1 MKFKHLLVTLSLAIL
16 MLVGGCATRFDEG
29 ASPSVTPT
37 QEPSAEQSAEPSA
50 TPSFVVPEGDAS
62 GGSTDLPERP
72 KLTIGQGLHQYD
84 MQLELDEQGHL
95 LTGKMTVAYN
105 NQTGTELKN
114 IPFQLYANAFAK
126 ESTAPFF
133 ASEMSQAY
141 PNGFSPGG
149 IDITALRVDGT
160 AATHTLEN
168 DDQTVMQIALP
179 KPLQNGGKASIE
191 FEFTVRIPN
200 SLGRFGYG
208 DKGINL
214 CNFYPIACAWDGSK
228 FYTYPYYKAGDPF
241 VSDISDYNVS
251 LSVPEGMVVAYSG
264 NGKETTAN
272 GSTTIQIE
280 APMVRDFAAVAS
292 RELAVAAKTVSGVEV
307 KSYFYKNDS
316 SGGRK
321 ALTYGADAIKSFN
334 SLFGAYPYDSF
345 SVVQTDFFIG
355 GMEYPGIVLIDKSL
369 YSVDISLEYVVVHEA
384 AHQWWYAVVG
394 NDQIMEPWL
403 DEALAEY
410 SSIKYYGETYSKQEE
425 ELMYDTNTG
434 MTANILESQYG
445 KDTPG
450 VSTPMSDFENS
461 GLYSY
466 CIYTKGNIMFHEIEE
481 KIGRDKM
488 ISILKAYYKD
498 NSFKRSTKDVL
509 VKAFTDAGG
518 QDVAAIFD
526 KWL

>member
-1 MKFKHLLVTLSLAIL
+1 MKLKRLLVTLSLAVM
-16 MLVGGCATRFDEG
+16 MLIGGCATRYDEG
-29 ASPSVTPT
+29 ASPSVAPS
-37 QEPSAEQSAEPSA
+37 QEQTAEQSA
-50 TPSFVVPEGDAS
+50 TPSFVVPHGDAS
-62 GGSTDLPERP
+62 GGSTDLPERT
-72 KLTIGQGLHQYD
+72 KLVIGQGLHQYD

-95 LTGKMTVAYN
+95 LTGRMTVAYN
-105 NQTGTELKN
+105 NQTGTALQS

-133 ASEMSQAY
+133 ETEMSQAY

-160 AATHTLEN
+160 DAAHTLEN

-179 KPLQNGGKASIE
+179 NPLESGSKANIE

-241 VSDISDYNVS
+241 VSDVSDYKVS
-251 LSVPEGMVVAYSG
+251 LSVPEGMVAAYSG
-264 NGKETTAN
+264 NGKETSTN
-272 GSTTIQIE
+272 GITTVQIE
-280 APMVRDFAAVAS
+280 APMVRDFAAVVS
-292 RELAVAAKTVSGVEV
+292 RDMAVASKKINGIEV
-307 KSYFYKNDS
+307 KSYFYKDDS
-316 SGGRK
+316 LAGKK
-321 ALTYGADAIKSFN
+321 ALTYGANAIKSFN

-355 GMEYPGIVLIDKSL
+355 GMEYPGIVLIDNSL
-369 YSVDISLEYVVVHEA
+369 YSVDLSLEYVVVHEA

-410 SSIKYYGETYSKQEE
+410 STVKYYGETYTEQEE
-425 ELMYDTNTG
+425 KLMYDTNTG
-434 MTANILESQYG
+434 LTAGMLESQYG
-445 KDTPG
+445 KDIPG
-450 VSTPMSDFENS
+450 VSTPMSEFDNS

-466 CIYTKGNIMFHEIEE
+466 CIYTNGNIMFHEIEE

-488 ISILKAYYKD
+488 ISILQTYYQQ
-498 NSFKRSTKDVL
+498 NSFKRSTKDIL